1 MTTFVD
7 PEDEIHKLRRNL
19 FDAIDEIEQAF
30 GYVESEL
37 KSVDGLPREL
47 GEQIKEMYKE
57 KYMNW
62 YMEIKER
69 SLVLCKEVENF
80 NDSVLFPI
88 EEMSLEYMNL

>member
-7 PEDEIHKLRRNL
+7 PEDEIHKLRRIL

-57 KYMNW
+57 KYMKKYMNW

-69 SLVLCKEVENF
+69 SLVLCNEVENF
-80 NDSVLFPI
+80 NNSVLFF
-88 EEMSLEYMNL
+88 